1 MNTDRIVKLPPKF
14 QENALSIII
23 PFYGNKIDFFKCLE
37 GIRIQD
43 FNKPFEL
50 IVVESGN
57 DPEVKQ
63 IMDSFPNA
71 ILISSPVLLNRAA
84 ARNVGAK
91 KASSDF
97 LVFLD
102 ADCVPS
108 SNWISEM
115 YSSIKNNYEIVV
127 GAIINLYPFHPV
139 ASVDNLLQFPDF
151 QKRRSSNNISHF
163 SGTNFGITKQLFIEV
178 DGYNDELILGEDIIF
193 SESAINKCKD
203 KIYFNKEMIVKHAGR
218 KGFKDFKKHNIDFG
232 FYRGFLGLKIS
243 SSEMHLNHLKF
254 YPVYFAIKRFI
265 YISIRT
271 IQWNPIGTLRIIFYF
286 PFVVLGLAAWTK
298 GFRKGINEFNKSNSM
313 SKNFQ
318 GI

>member
-1 MNTDRIVKLPPKF
+1 
-14 QENALSIII
+14 
-23 PFYGNKIDFFKCLE
+23 
-37 GIRIQD
+37 
-43 FNKPFEL
+43 
-50 IVVESGN
+50 
-57 DPEVKQ
+57 
-63 IMDSFPNA
+63 
-71 ILISSPVLLNRAA
+71 
-84 ARNVGAK
+84 
-91 KASSDF
+91 
-97 LVFLD
+97 
-102 ADCVPS
+102 
-108 SNWISEM
+108 
-115 YSSIKNNYEIVV
+115 
-127 GAIINLYPFHPV
+127 
-139 ASVDNLLQFPDF
+139 
-151 QKRRSSNNISHF
+151 
-163 SGTNFGITKQLFIEV
+163 
-178 DGYNDELILGEDIIF
+178 
-193 SESAINKCKD
+193 
-203 KIYFNKEMIVKHAGR
+203 MIVKHAGR